1 MMLEDEDPISLAFK
15 AGSERKDRLHKVI
28 ANLEIQRVA
37 IENCSL
43 EWKEIMDYF
52 TELESSLQKRF
63 QHLIAKEKALESKSQ
78 QLRQVLDKREEAVSA
93 REQAMLSRVQ
103 EQKDSAISSLLE
115 EKRKWLEERRTR
127 HAGTGQAAAEK
138 SPHVAAAVPKS
149 VVGVTTTTPDEPVN
163 SAPVAPNDPA
173 LPSQAMEVDAA
184 AAASKL
190 AGIPTVTASSE
201 GALALA
207 AAAHVS
213 VIANKQ
219 SQEMA
224 TKSSQGQTRIR
235 IQELWQTDGLVFF
248 FLSASMWCWQ
258 TLFWELITQWCCP
271 MSRNLPHSWH
281 FSMGEIHLGLLPMCK
296 LVTAFARH
304 MANPCVLLLP
314 WTPTKIPDV
323 VDRLAKE
330 GKQIEALSFAHAF
343 GIMNRIQPVLLL
355 KNYLKEARKTAQ
367 SILKNG
373 NSSMAAQND
382 AALKELAALKAVLN
396 CIEEYHLET
405 HYPSMPL
412 QKRVVQLEKAKSD
425 RKRAAVAVKAGHTK
439 RPRTS
444 NATHGCGGYGGG
456 SGSNNNSNNYDNRSY
471 YQPSDRSQPSQY
483 GRGVGVSSYSF
494 SPQNSNYDRSGH
506 QQGAYST
513 TYVSGNRTPV
523 SLSSSQVYSAE
534 HGYSSQA
541 YGPTTGYN
549 NPSAATYSSY
559 QFGSSLQRPTPPT
572 YQASFLH

>member
-207 AAAHVS
+207 ATAHVS

-219 SQEMA
+219 VGGV
-224 TKSSQGQTRIR
+224 SSQMMGTP
-235 IQELWQTDGLVFF
+235 
-248 FLSASMWCWQ
+248 SAGPSI
-258 TLFWELITQWCCP
+258 FVNIKFHHVEFHHSKLIYEQYP
-271 MSRNLPHSWH
+271 NYPVPYSAGPLPQ
-281 FSMGEIHLGLLPMCK
+281 M
-296 LVTAFARH
+296 AF
-304 MANPCVLLLP
+304 PVLK
-314 WTPTKIPDV
+314 TEFHVAICNV

-330 GKQIEALSFAHAF
+330 GKQIEALSFARTF

-396 CIEEYHLET
+396 CIEEYHLEN

-444 NATHGCGGYGGG
+444 NANHGCGGYGGG

-471 YQPSDRSQPSQY
+471 YRPSDRSQPSQY

-494 SPQNSNYDRSGH
+494 SPQNNNYDRSGH

-559 QFGSSLQRPTPPT
+559 QFGSSLQQPTPPT
-572 YQASFLH
+572 YQALFLH

>member
-15 AGSERKDRLHKVI
+15 AGSERRDRLHKVI

-43 EWKEIMDYF
+43 EWKEIMVYF

-219 SQEMA
+219 VGGV
-224 TKSSQGQTRIR
+224 SSQMMGTP
-235 IQELWQTDGLVFF
+235 
-248 FLSASMWCWQ
+248 SAGPSI
-258 TLFWELITQWCCP
+258 FVNIKFHHVEFHHSKLIYEQYP
-271 MSRNLPHSWH
+271 NYPVPYSAGPLPQ
-281 FSMGEIHLGLLPMCK
+281 M
-296 LVTAFARH
+296 AF
-304 MANPCVLLLP
+304 PVLK
-314 WTPTKIPDV
+314 TEFHVAICNV

-396 CIEEYHLET
+396 CIEEYHLEN

-471 YQPSDRSQPSQY
+471 YRPSDRSQPSQY
-483 GRGVGVSSYSF
+483 GHGVGVSSYSF
-494 SPQNSNYDRSGH
+494 SPQNNNYDRSGH

>member
-1 MMLEDEDPISLAFK
+1 VCESETERQRKRDRESHRHRGIQDIERQKDRHRDREERDLLRVKVVGMMLEDEDPISLSFK

-103 EQKDSAISSLLE
+103 EQKDSTISSLLE

-149 VVGVTTTTPDEPVN
+149 VVGVTTTTTDEPVN

-190 AGIPTVTASSE
+190 AGITTVTASSE

-219 SQEMA
+219 VSQQDH
-224 TKSSQGQTRIR
+224 KHDS
-235 IQELWQTDGLVFF
+235 
-248 FLSASMWCWQ
+248 
-258 TLFWELITQWCCP
+258 
-271 MSRNLPHSWH
+271 
-281 FSMGEIHLGLLPMCK
+281 
-296 LVTAFARH
+296 
-304 MANPCVLLLP
+304 
-314 WTPTKIPDV
+314 
-323 VDRLAKE
+323 
-330 GKQIEALSFAHAF
+330 
-343 GIMNRIQPVLLL
+343 
-355 KNYLKEARKTAQ
+355 
-367 SILKNG
+367 
-373 NSSMAAQND
+373 QND
-382 AALKELAALKAVLN
+382 
-396 CIEEYHLET
+396 
-405 HYPSMPL
+405 
-412 QKRVVQLEKAKSD
+412 
-425 RKRAAVAVKAGHTK
+425 TK
-439 RPRTS
+439 K
-444 NATHGCGGYGGG
+444 
-456 SGSNNNSNNYDNRSY
+456 
-471 YQPSDRSQPSQY
+471 
-483 GRGVGVSSYSF
+483 
-494 SPQNSNYDRSGH
+494 
-506 QQGAYST
+506 
-513 TYVSGNRTPV
+513 
-523 SLSSSQVYSAE
+523 
-534 HGYSSQA
+534 
-541 YGPTTGYN
+541 
-549 NPSAATYSSY
+549 
-559 QFGSSLQRPTPPT
+559 
-572 YQASFLH
+572 

>member
-1 MMLEDEDPISLAFK
+1 VCERDRQTDRQTDTDTDTGIQDIERQKDRHREREERDLLRVGMMLEDEDPISLAFK

-207 AAAHVS
+207 AAAAHVS
-213 VIANKQ
+213 VIANNQ
-219 SQEMA
+219 VSQQDN
-224 TKSSQGQTRIR
+224 KH
-235 IQELWQTDGLVFF
+235 
-248 FLSASMWCWQ
+248 
-258 TLFWELITQWCCP
+258 
-271 MSRNLPHSWH
+271 HS
-281 FSMGEIHLGLLPMCK
+281 
-296 LVTAFARH
+296 
-304 MANPCVLLLP
+304 
-314 WTPTKIPDV
+314 
-323 VDRLAKE
+323 
-330 GKQIEALSFAHAF
+330 
-343 GIMNRIQPVLLL
+343 
-355 KNYLKEARKTAQ
+355 
-367 SILKNG
+367 
-373 NSSMAAQND
+373 QND
-382 AALKELAALKAVLN
+382 
-396 CIEEYHLET
+396 T
-405 HYPSMPL
+405 
-412 QKRVVQLEKAKSD
+412 QK
-425 RKRAAVAVKAGHTK
+425 
-439 RPRTS
+439 
-444 NATHGCGGYGGG
+444 
-456 SGSNNNSNNYDNRSY
+456 
-471 YQPSDRSQPSQY
+471 
-483 GRGVGVSSYSF
+483 
-494 SPQNSNYDRSGH
+494 
-506 QQGAYST
+506 
-513 TYVSGNRTPV
+513 
-523 SLSSSQVYSAE
+523 
-534 HGYSSQA
+534 
-541 YGPTTGYN
+541 
-549 NPSAATYSSY
+549 
-559 QFGSSLQRPTPPT
+559 
-572 YQASFLH
+572 